1 MPTPRRRPARDAE
14 LLAASVRAFAARGYF
29 GTSTGQVAAEMGV
42 SQPYVI
48 RTFGSKLEL
57 FVRTHAFAA
66 AEIVEVFRAAMS
78 GGFDGERLGAAYRE
92 LVLSNPSALLVWAH
106 AFSAATAEPAIG
118 AESRRQFDDVYR
130 TLRDAGASDLEL
142 WAFMGRGML
151 INNLL
156 LMEAPRYSRDHDF
169 APLVD
174 LVFGARPG
182 SSPPP
187 GALGAPAP
195 RSGVT

>member
-1 MPTPRRRPARDAE
+1 MPTPRRRAARDAE
-14 LLAASVRAFAARGYF
+14 LLAGSVRAFAARGYF
-29 GTSTGQVAAEMGV
+29 GTSTAQVAAEMGV

-66 AEIVEVFRAAMS
+66 AEIVEVFRAAMTD
-78 GGFDGERLGAAYRE
+78 GFDGDRLGAAYRE
-92 LVLSNPSALLVWAH
+92 LVLSNPAALLVWAH

-130 TLRDAGASDLEL
+130 TLREAGASDAEL

-156 LMEAPRYSRDHDF
+156 LMEAPRYSRDYDF
-169 APLVD
+169 APLID
-174 LVFGARPG
+174 LVFGERPPL
-182 SSPPP
+182 SPSP
-187 GALGAPAP
+187 GTPRAPAP
-195 RSGVT
+195 DQE

>member
-14 LLAASVRAFAARGYF
+14 LLAGSVRAFAARGYF
-29 GTSTGQVAAEMGV
+29 GTSTAQVAAEMGV

-66 AEIVEVFRAAMS
+66 AEIVEVFRTATV

-92 LVLSNPSALLVWAH
+92 LVLSNTAALLVWAH

-118 AESRRQFDDVYR
+118 AESRRQFDEVYR
-130 TLRDAGASDLEL
+130 VLRETGASDVEL

-156 LMEAPRYSRDHDF
+156 LMEAPRFSRDYDF
-169 APLVD
+169 AALVD
-174 LVFGARPG
+174 LVFGGRPG
-182 SSPPP
+182 SPPNP
-187 GALGAPAP
+187 ALSAP
-195 RSGVT
+195 RPPDQE